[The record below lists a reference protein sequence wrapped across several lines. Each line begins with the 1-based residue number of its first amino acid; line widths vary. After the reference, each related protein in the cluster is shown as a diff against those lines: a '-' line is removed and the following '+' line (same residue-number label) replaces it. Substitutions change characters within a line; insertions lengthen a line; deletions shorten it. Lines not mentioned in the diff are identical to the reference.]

1 MNKIIKKEIIF
12 GGKRLSFE
20 TGELANQAN
29 LAVKATYGDTVI
41 LTTVVSGKSNPD
53 LDFFPLTIN
62 YEERLYAS
70 GSIKTSKYIK
80 RDGRSTDDAI
90 VARRAV
96 DHAVRP
102 LFPNDYMDEVQVVNT
117 VMSLDNEADPEFLT
131 MISTSACLFASNV
144 PWGGPM
150 TSARVGYIDGNY
162 VLNPSLEDLHEKS
175 ELDMMVSFSGDD
187 MKFLAV
193 EAEAN
198 VLPESKILGAIE
210 FASSHLKPVL
220 QLIKDFAKEVNPTN
234 SKYTYVSRKLSDE
247 LLKDVEGLIGERVV
261 VMMGQGFD
269 KTKIKEEQEKLKAEL
284 LTTFEGK
291 YKKSDLNRA
300 FEELEKHAL
309 QNLILKE
316 KKRPDGRGITEIRQ
330 LSASVGVLPRTHG
343 SGLFTRGVT
352 QVLTVATL
360 GSPSNELVIEDM
372 YGADTKRYL
381 HFYNFPPY
389 STGETG
395 RIGTPGSR
403 EVGHGMLA
411 ERALR
416 PVLPDQKDFPYMIV
430 LVSETLGSSGS
441 SSMAATC
448 GSTLALMDAG
458 VPIKDIVAG
467 VGVGLIVNDDETEH
481 LIMTDL
487 AYMEDAF
494 GFMDFKM
501 TGTTTGVT
509 AMQVDMKMQGIPMS
523 LLPKIMEQSHD
534 GRMVVL
540 EKMKETIAAPR
551 ATVSQYA
558 PKTVGL
564 KIDPEKIGIVIGSG
578 GKTIKEIQAKTG
590 AEISIEDD
598 GTVVITA
605 VNAEKADEAAKIVEG
620 LVKDVKRGEVYDG
633 VVEEVVDFGAFVNI
647 LPGKTGLLH
656 ISEISNEY
664 VSSAS
669 DYLHAGDIVKVKV
682 LDVES
687 NGKISLS
694 KKILE
699 PGYNGPD
706 VSEGD
711 GGHSDRPR
719 RPMGGGRGGPRGG
732 DHGGR
737 GGDRGGRRDSRDDR
751 SKRHPDF

>member
-1 MNKIIKKEIIF
+1 MNIIKKEIIF
-12 GGKRLSFE
+12 AGKKLSFE
-20 TGELANQAN
+20 TGELAGQAN
-29 LAVKATYGDTVI
+29 LSIKSTYGDTVI
-41 LTTVVSGKSNPD
+41 LTTVVSGGSNPD

-80 RDGRSTDDAI
+80 RDGRATDDAI
-90 VARRAV
+90 VARRAI

-102 LFPNDYMDEVQVVNT
+102 LFPKDYMDEVQVVNT
-117 VMSLDNEADPEFLT
+117 VLSLDSSSDPEFLA
-131 MISTSACLFASNV
+131 MVATSACLYASNI

-162 VLNPSLEDLHEKS
+162 VLNPDLHDLHEKS
-175 ELDMMVSFSGDD
+175 ELDMMVSFTGSD
-187 MKFLAV
+187 MRFLAV
-193 EAEAN
+193 EAESN
-198 VLPESKILGAIE
+198 VLPEAKILGAIE
-210 FASSHLKPVL
+210 FASNHLKPVL
-220 QLIKDFAKEVNPTN
+220 ELIKDFSHAVNPTN
-234 SKYTYVSRKLSDE
+234 TKYEYKSRKLPDDLVLE
-247 LLKDVEGLIGERVV
+247 AEGLVKDKVV
-261 VMMGQGFD
+261 TMMGQGFD
-269 KTKIKEEQEKLKAEL
+269 KTKIKEEQKKLKEEL
-284 LTTFEGK
+284 TAKLGDK
-291 YKKSDLNRA
+291 YSKSDLSRV
-300 FEELEKHAL
+300 FEDIEKHAL
-309 QNLILKE
+309 QDLILKE
-316 KKRPDGRGITEIRQ
+316 KKRPDGREITEIRS
-330 LSASVGVLPRTHG
+330 LSASVGILPRTHG

-360 GSPSNELVIEDM
+360 GSPSDELYVEDM
-372 YGADTKRYL
+372 YGEYKKRYL

-416 PVLPDQKDFPYMIV
+416 PVLPSQDEFPYTIV

-458 VPIKDIVAG
+458 VPIKSMVAG
-467 VGVGLIVNDDETEH
+467 VGVGLIVNDDETEQ
-481 LIMTDL
+481 LVMTDL

-501 TGTTTGVT
+501 TGTETGVT
-509 AMQVDMKMQGIPMS
+509 AIQVDMKMQGIPMS

-540 EKMKETIAAPR
+540 AKMKEAISAPR
-551 ATVSQYA
+551 ANVSQYA
-558 PKTVGL
+558 PKTL
-564 KIDPEKIGIVIGSG
+564 SMKIDPDKIGVVIGSG
-578 GKTIKEIQAKTG
+578 GKTIKEIQANTG

-598 GTVVITA
+598 GTVVISA
-605 VNAEKADEAAKIVEG
+605 VNSEKADEAAKIVEG

-633 VVEEVVDFGAFVNI
+633 VVEEIVDFGAFVNI

-664 VSSAS
+664 VSAVS
-669 DYLHAGDIVKVKV
+669 DFLKVGDIVKVKV
-682 LDVES
+682 LDAEP

-699 PGYNGPD
+699 PGYEGPA
-706 VSEGD
+706 D
-711 GGHSDRPR
+711 GEDSRSR
-719 RPMGGGRGGPRGG
+719 RPSGGRGGPRG
-732 DHGGR
+732 R
-737 GGDRGGRRDSRDDR
+737 GGHDRGGHGGRRDFRDDR